1 MRSHNTLHYSFYRH
15 SIIFVFNSG
24 ESINQR
30 AADKLY
36 STILAQSED
45 AAWTEILQLERSF
58 RGEHALTVLH
68 VWMVLYRLRNEDE
81 KGRQLSQVLYDSFQD
96 DLEQRIRAEG
106 LRVGINIWLKKME
119 QTFYGNSVW
128 KIYIY
133 FHTPNLKLKLA
144 CFMYFSK
151 SQLSNHGNQ
160 GQLAEALYRN
170 IFQSQGEQDRSILL
184 ERYVRR
190 ELNCLGLTDAIALF
204 QGRIRFSALF

>member
-1 MRSHNTLHYSFYRH
+1 MQLKMRSHNTLHYSFYRH

-151 SQLSNHGNQ
+151 SQLSNHV
-160 GQLAEALYRN
+160 
-170 IFQSQGEQDRSILL
+170 FFWS
-184 ERYVRR
+184 
-190 ELNCLGLTDAIALF
+190 F
-204 QGRIRFSALF
+204 

>member
-1 MRSHNTLHYSFYRH
+1 MQLKMRSHNTLHYSFYRH

-96 DLEQRIRAEG
+96 DLEQRIIAEG
-106 LRVGINIWLKKME
+106 VKVGINIWLKKME
-119 QTFYGNSVW
+119 QTFYGNS
-128 KIYIY
+128 
-133 FHTPNLKLKLA
+133 LA
-144 CFMYFSK
+144 YDSAM
-151 SQLSNHGNQ
+151 QGNQ